1 MVSCLEDS
9 RWGCGGE
16 EMKKYE
22 YKILDIRIA
31 KDIAEH
37 ERNINKNS
45 KYGWRIVFITQGH
58 IILER
63 ELSE

>member
-1 MVSCLEDS
+1 
-9 RWGCGGE
+9 
-16 EMKKYE
+16 MKKYE